1 MSKLFLVLGSLN
13 GFFAVALGAFGAH
26 GLKARLTPDLLSIY
40 ETGVQYHTTHAL
52 GLLAIGIVAHWLPD
66 STLLRWAGW
75 LFFVGIVLFSGSLYL
90 LSITG
95 VRSWGAVAPFG
106 GTAFLIGWVL
116 FAFAALR
123 A

>member
-95 VRSWGAVAPFG
+95 ARSWGAVAPFG

-116 FAFAALR
+116 LAFAASK

>member
-13 GFFAVALGAFGAH
+13 GFLAVALGAFGAH
-26 GLKARLTPDLLSIY
+26 GLKARLSPDLLSVY

-116 FAFAALR
+116 FAFAASK

>member
-26 GLKARLTPDLLSIY
+26 GLKARLSPDLLSVY

-75 LFFVGIVLFSGSLYL
+75 LFFVGIVFFSGSLYL